1 MNAMRTMSALSQA
14 TRLAVFRRLVDALPD
29 GMASGDIAT
38 ATCTSPNSMS
48 AHLAVL
54 SRAGLVAVERVGR
67 SAIYRAKPGP
77 AIQLSDFLAHAC
89 GRRAER

>member
-38 ATCTSPNSMS
+38 ATGTSPNSMS

-54 SRAGLVAVERVGR
+54 SRAGLVAAERVGR
-67 SAIYRAKPGP
+67 SAIYRAKPEP
-77 AIQLSDFLAHAC
+77 VAELSGFLADAC
-89 GRRAER
+89 GRNGGR